1 MVMRDIIEIDD
12 EKCNGCGECIPNC
25 VEGALQIVN
34 GKARLISDEL
44 CDGIGMCLG
53 HCPQGALT
61 VTQRD
66 TDDFNEEAVE
76 DLLKKR
82 EAEQELLKDKGKDQQ
97 LLKDKGK
104 DQQLL
109 KDKGGDQDAC
119 FEETDEVFVHH
130 HHGDHTPCGC
140 PGSQNMVLKKKE
152 GASSG
157 LHSIPRGAGGH
168 SPPPSSDS
176 LSAGAGESTLTHW
189 PIKLRLVNENAPFLQ
204 DADLLVLADCAGVAS
219 YDLHDTLLKDK
230 VVVILCP
237 KFDDPDFFT
246 EKLDR
251 LAKHSGI
258 RSITI
263 GHMEVPCCFGLGNAV
278 KRAVQNSGR
287 SIPVEHIIIS
297 REGRKSR
304 G

>member
-61 VTQRD
+61 VTKRN
-66 TDDFNEEAVE
+66 TDEFSMEAVE
-76 DLLKKR
+76 
-82 EAEQELLKDKGKDQQ
+82 EFLKDKDADQ
-97 LLKDKGK
+97 G
-104 DQQLL
+104 
-109 KDKGGDQDAC
+109 AC
-119 FEETDEVFVHH
+119 SEESDEVFVHH

-140 PGSQNMVLKKKE
+140 PGSRNMILKTNVPSSPSTLSSASV
-152 GASSG
+152 GAHSVPSPSASPSDISPGPHAPSSG
-157 LHSIPRGAGGH
+157 SSPAGPGV
-168 SPPPSSDS
+168 SN
-176 LSAGAGESTLTHW
+176 LTHW

-219 YDLHDTLLKDK
+219 HDLHDTLLKDK
-230 VVVILCP
+230 VVVIFCP

-246 EKLDR
+246 EKLER
-251 LAKHSGI
+251 LAKNSGI

-278 KRAVQNSGR
+278 KRAVQLSGR
-287 SIPVEHIIIS
+287 NIPVEHIIIARDGRRS
-297 REGRKSR
+297 RR
-304 G
+304 